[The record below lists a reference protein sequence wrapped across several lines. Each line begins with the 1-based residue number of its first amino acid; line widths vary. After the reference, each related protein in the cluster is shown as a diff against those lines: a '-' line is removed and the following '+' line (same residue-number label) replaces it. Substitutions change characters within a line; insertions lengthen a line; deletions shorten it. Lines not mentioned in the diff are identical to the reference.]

1 MQIEDIKSVKFLN
14 NILYIAGKSGE
25 NNNSINIWDLRNAK
39 LLYEGEK
46 NQEILSLGVLNENI
60 YYSRKTNNVCGCE
73 YEKNKIKIFNPP
85 LVLLILL
92 LVLLLLPI
100 LLLVLFLMVKRLFLL
115 QGIGLLNNEI

>member
-85 LVLLILL
+85 HTNTITSVISYGET
-92 LVLLLLPI
+92 I
-100 LLLVLFLMVKRLFLL
+100 ISASRDRSIK
-115 QGIGLLNNEI
+115 Q